1 MSSAQAERLRAAL
14 LDPLEAQ
21 RIEVAGSQAAAVLV
35 ALFERGAGRP
45 PAPREGGSP
54 ATGAELHAIFT
65 RRRSDLRIHPG
76 QVSFPGGRREPGDG
90 DLVAT
95 ALREAHEE
103 IGLDPAS
110 VTLLGALPP
119 TPTVVT
125 DIAIYPVVGLI
136 PAPAAAWVLAAD
148 EVEAAI
154 EAPLT
159 QLAATHRLQTFARA
173 GGTSVTTDAYT
184 IGEDTIWGAT
194 ARILSD
200 LLERLDPEWAAGA
213 SWQALDGSPSAR
225 P

>member
-21 RIEVAGSQAAAVLV
+21 KIEVAGSHAAAVLV
-35 ALFERGAGRP
+35 ALFERDPPQREAGRR
-45 PAPREGGSP
+45 APGPES
-54 ATGAELHAIFT
+54 ELHAVFT
-65 RRRSDLRIHPG
+65 RRRPDLRIHAG
-76 QVSFPGGRREPGDG
+76 QISFPGGRREPGDS

-103 IGLDPAS
+103 IGLDPAC

-136 PAPAAAWVLAAD
+136 AAPTPAWVLAAD

-154 EAPLT
+154 EAPLAR
-159 QLAATHRLQTFARA
+159 LAATHRLQTFTRA

-194 ARILSD
+194 ARILGD
-200 LLERLDPEWAAGA
+200 LLARLDPAWAPGA
-213 SWQALDGSPSAR
+213 MRQDLDGSPSAR